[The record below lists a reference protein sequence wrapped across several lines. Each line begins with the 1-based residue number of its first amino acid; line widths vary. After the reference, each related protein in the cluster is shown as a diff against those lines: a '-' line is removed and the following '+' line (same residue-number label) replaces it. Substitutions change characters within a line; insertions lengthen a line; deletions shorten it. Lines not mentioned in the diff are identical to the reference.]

1 MDKAS
6 KLVVLI
12 HGWFS
17 SSWLMMPLANRI
29 GSVGFETRIWGYP
42 SLRKDIQTH
51 ASRFG
56 EFLKLLAKEN
66 PQRDISIVAH
76 SMGSIVTRQ
85 ALLDIERPA
94 IQRLVLLG
102 PPNRGSHI
110 ATRVTRMLGG
120 RCRTLDQIADRADSF
135 VNRLP
140 DPPLDTAREAAWP
153 EIGIIRATRDRVVR
167 PEAAQL
173 NAAKQI
179 VDVKCMHNMLLF
191 LPRSAEL
198 CIRFLQVGQF

>member
-1 MDKAS
+1 MDNARN
-6 KLVVLI
+6 LVVLI

-56 EFLKLLAKEN
+56 RILKLLAKEN
-66 PQRDISIVAH
+66 PQRDIRLLLTAWDQLSPGKPCWISNGLPSSVWFCLGLQIEDRTLRH
-76 SMGSIVTRQ
+76 TVTR
-85 ALLDIERPA
+85 
-94 IQRLVLLG
+94 V
-102 PPNRGSHI
+102 
-110 ATRVTRMLGG
+110 LGG

-140 DPPLDTAREAAWP
+140 DPPLDEAREAAWP
-153 EIGIIRATRDRVVR
+153 RLGSFEPPVIASYVLR
-167 PEAAQL
+167 L
-173 NAAKQI
+173 
-179 VDVKCMHNMLLF
+179 H
-191 LPRSAEL
+191 S
-198 CIRFLQVGQF
+198 